1 MCHSTVAAAVVIL
14 VVLVCYARR
23 IRAELRQMKAL
34 TVTSQRA
41 PIEGDMIVKASVKMP
56 VQPKLTPLHKP
67 CHSPTEC
74 LYRAHTVAH
83 TLLRPYVHSL
93 RASDFCMPAGQ
104 ERQGRVH

>member
-1 MCHSTVAAAVVIL
+1 
-14 VVLVCYARR
+14 
-23 IRAELRQMKAL
+23 MKAL

-74 LYRAHTVAH
+74 LYRAHTEH
-83 TLLRPYVHSL
+83 TLLR
-93 RASDFCMPAGQ
+93 ASDCCMPAGQ